1 MSRLENTC
9 RRQVLVCLKNRHQNY
24 KYGKSVISGGG
35 SLELLTNA
43 PSLPKAVD
51 SFVELQ
57 EDIFHVLKQ
66 ASWLK
71 INIVRFCYGDLEIS
85 EVRSCPQGLTEACRK
100 SLENVGCL

>member
-9 RRQVLVCLKNRHQNY
+9 RSQVLVCLKNRHQNY
-24 KYGKSVISGGG
+24 KYGKSVISGDG

-51 SFVELQ
+51 SFVDLQ
-57 EDIFHVLKQ
+57 GDIFRVLKQ